1 MTVNIEAIFK
11 EELEKIIL
19 NSLKQ
24 KYDNQ
29 CEPKLEMLA
38 SMLSWMTYASTISWQ
53 KSEFTS
59 AEAYISQAIEA
70 MTELFED
77 DMEK

>member
-1 MTVNIEAIFK
+1 MTVNIEAILK

-38 SMLSWMTYASTISWQ
+38 SMLSWMTYASTIS
-53 KSEFTS
+53 
-59 AEAYISQAIEA
+59 
-70 MTELFED
+70 
-77 DMEK
+77 